1 MFGVY
6 IVVSKLRQCMAVL
19 QLASPFKVAYALSGN
34 KIC

>member
-1 MFGVY
+1 MFDVY
-6 IVVSKLRQCMAVL
+6 IVVSELHQCMVTS